1 MKFVFAL
8 VSLASVAAVN
18 AAPGVFFQE
27 NGPLG
32 PLEKIQ
38 ISNRKIQLAGVDM
51 DVTEKKLQALALKE
65 KEIEDAAKLVT
76 DAADKKVYTGTFE
89 HEAVVKVL
97 GKAGSEC
104 DLGNGK
110 KGIVKEEELDGG
122 RTKKTCEK

>member
-76 DAADKKVYTGTFE
+76 AAADKKVYTGTFE
-89 HEAVVKVL
+89 HEAVVKKL

-104 DLGNGK
+104 ELASGK
-110 KGIVKEEELDGG
+110 KGKVVVEVDEDMIEVKI
-122 RTKKTCEK
+122 CE